1 MKLFVDRDQGDK
13 TEKSI
18 VSEILADGSRFGYVL
33 ELPWKNNMHDISCIP
48 SGMYFVRLLPSP
60 HFDGAIIPH
69 IMYVPNRTDI
79 MIHVA
84 NWPYEIKGCMAI
96 GLNKGVDYVGQSRKA
111 FDALMGLIKKS
122 EAGNE
127 DVTIDIRGTGYEVVA
142 G

>member
-1 MKLFVDRDQGDK
+1 
-13 TEKSI
+13 
-18 VSEILADGSRFGYVL
+18 
-33 ELPWKNNMHDISCIP
+33 
-48 SGMYFVRLLPSP
+48 
-60 HFDGAIIPH
+60 
-69 IMYVPNRTDI
+69 